1 MVDGARMYS
10 RLKTRTTQVGRTEA
24 EVRRSLAGPLIRNG
38 RFVMLVL
45 IQRLALLRAISE
57 VWFAR

>member
-24 EVRRSLAGPLIRNG
+24 EVRSDVSCWA
-38 RFVMLVL
+38 FDKEWSVC
-45 IQRLALLRAISE
+45 
-57 VWFAR
+57 